1 MADTRATRR
10 ATGQPAGP
18 VPGTADGQAPGTAD
32 GQEPRTGAGQDA
44 RPVTGQDADPA
55 PLPAGGPAVEPAVGL
70 DVGLDVVIATRDRP
84 PPKLAA
90 CLDALGRQTFR
101 RFGVILVDDA
111 GRDPLAR
118 RLSSFRALLPGLP
131 VRVTRN
137 EESIGPGASRNRG
150 VALSAAPYIL
160 FIDDD
165 CVSRPELL
173 ARHHAALDRA
183 TGPVVSLGPI
193 LAPPGR
199 RMPPWT
205 HWDADRLGREYDRL
219 GRGESTPAWT
229 HCYTGNLA
237 VRRADFRAVGG
248 FDERLA
254 RQEDVELGFRLSR
267 LGCRFAFDPAA
278 VVWHDSDRSL
288 RTWTRIPARS
298 AQFDVL
304 IDRFVP
310 DARRLPSI
318 REDLLR
324 RHWLLR
330 LARRLCGPPA
340 ARRCAVTGAIGA
352 GCLLHAVHAD
362 RPSLAAFSLVWD
374 LEYTHALAEATAA
387 APGTPP
393 VPRGR

>member
-1 MADTRATRR
+1 MQGTHGTQGTQGTEETQGTQETQETWQARR
-10 ATGQPAGP
+10 
-18 VPGTADGQAPGTAD
+18 GT
-32 GQEPRTGAGQDA
+32 E
-44 RPVTGQDADPA
+44 
-55 PLPAGGPAVEPAVGL
+55 PAVE
-70 DVGLDVVIATRDRP
+70 LDVVIATRDRP
-84 PPKLAA
+84 PHKLAA
-90 CLDALGRQTFR
+90 CLDALRHQTFR
-101 RFGVILVDDA
+101 HFGVILVDD
-111 GRDPLAR
+111 GSRVPLAR
-118 RLSSFRALLPGLP
+118 RLASSRSERPDHPGHAGFPGLP
-131 VRVTRN
+131 DLPDLSVRVVRN

-150 VALSAAPYIL
+150 VALSEAPYVL

-165 CVSRPELL
+165 CISHPELV

-183 TGPVVSLGPI
+183 AGPAVSLGPI

-205 HWDADRLGREYDRL
+205 HWDADRLGREYARL

-267 LGCRFAFDPAA
+267 LGCRFAFDPVA
-278 VVWHDSDRSL
+278 VVWHDSDRTL

-298 AQFDVL
+298 AHFDVL
-304 IDRFVP
+304 IDRLVP
-310 DARRLPSI
+310 DSQRLPSV

-330 LARRLCGPPA
+330 LARRVCRPPA

-352 GCLLHAVHAD
+352 GCLLHALHAD

-387 APGTPP
+387 SPGTSPAP
-393 VPRGR
+393 QSR